1 LTGQATPAGA
11 GGLKAPHGAQP
22 SVRVHP
28 ARTARAVVTGW
39 LESPSTWLALLTVSA
54 LLCALIY
61 FGLMR
66 PLRPSRPRAEFPA
79 RPQIEAA
86 IAAAQ
91 VRLSANPQDIAALV
105 ELGML
110 HFENGVQTYPEAV
123 NEFEEARR
131 LGSLDSRLFY
141 CLGLMYQELGLYPF
155 ALEEFQKHLRNFP
168 DDKEVRMLAAKL
180 CYRQGDYEAAVKEYE
195 RLRYHDPNDPLIIE
209 NLGLSLWG
217 AKLVDRAGECFEA
230 LKAAGGL
237 PARRAQFYLGQ
248 MAFEAGR
255 LQEGLDLMQ
264 RSLPADDEPD
274 FGIPRDRMQA
284 AVAMA
289 LQKLNRLEDARD
301 AWQRVLKLVPDDAK
315 ALAAQRD
322 VNRRLP
328 RKKAK
333 KR

>member
-1 LTGQATPAGA
+1 LTGR
-11 GGLKAPHGAQP
+11 LK
-22 SVRVHP
+22 
-28 ARTARAVVTGW
+28 
-39 LESPSTWLALLTVSA
+39 SPSAWLALAISA
-54 LLCALIY
+54 LLCALIC

-66 PLRPSRPRAEFPA
+66 PSRPSRPRPESLS

-86 IAAAQ
+86 IAAVQ

-110 HFENGVQTYPEAV
+110 HFESGAPAYPDAV

-141 CLGLMYQELGLYPF
+141 CLGVMYQELGLYPF
-155 ALEEFQKHLRNFP
+155 ALEEYQKHLRNFP
-168 DDKEVRMLAAKL
+168 EDKEVRMLAAKL
-180 CYRQGDYEAAVKEYE
+180 CYRQGDYETAVKEYE
-195 RLRYHDPNDPLIIE
+195 RLRYRDPKDPLITE

-217 AKLVDRAGECFEA
+217 AKLTDRAVECFQA

-255 LQEGLDLMQ
+255 FQEALDLMQ
-264 RSLPADDEPD
+264 RSLPAANEPD
-274 FGIPRDRMQA
+274 FGLPKDRMCA

-289 LQKLNRLEDARD
+289 WQKLGRPAEARD
-301 AWQRVLKLVPDDAK
+301 AWQGVLKLTPNDAK
-315 ALAAQRD
+315 ALAALRD
-322 VNRRLP
+322 LNRRFP
-328 RKKAK
+328 QKRAK